1 MPAETYSSKEELLQQ
16 TIDRL
21 WETIPPLWSRIR
33 SHLRSTAAEQFGIT
47 VEQFHILRH
56 VHRGINSACELAA
69 VIGISRPAVSQ
80 AVDALAHKDLLTRQQ
95 SSTDRR
101 YVQLALTANGR
112 ILLNGIFE
120 NNRIWMLSKLDA
132 LSQDEL
138 SAAIQAM
145 ETLKKTLNE
154 KIVS

>member
-1 MPAETYSSKEELLQQ
+1 
-16 TIDRL
+16 
-21 WETIPPLWSRIR
+21 
-33 SHLRSTAAEQFGIT
+33 
-47 VEQFHILRH
+47 
-56 VHRGINSACELAA
+56 
-69 VIGISRPAVSQ
+69 
-80 AVDALAHKDLLTRQQ
+80 
-95 SSTDRR
+95 
-101 YVQLALTANGR
+101 VQLALTANGR